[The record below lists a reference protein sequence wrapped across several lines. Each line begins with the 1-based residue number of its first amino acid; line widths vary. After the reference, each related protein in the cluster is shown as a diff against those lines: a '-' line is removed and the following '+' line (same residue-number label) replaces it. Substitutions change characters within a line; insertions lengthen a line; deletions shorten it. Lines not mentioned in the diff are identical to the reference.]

1 MVKRGGNCFNSTSAH
16 WSYTENAI
24 SKSVLWIG
32 LSYFSKNAWK
42 RIAHAEFIWNFP
54 VCTYF
59 SVSIFRSLVD
69 LGTALSKRSS
79 VVIFDMFIFTP
90 QLQSLH
96 SCRISPCSLPDKKKK
111 KQGWGQVLCNWL
123 QKGEKNV
130 MKLAA
135 ASEVAF
141 FHSWQGNTRK
151 SYKPGHV
158 LPPSWPNPS
167 PKHWCYLP
175 WLLKWKA
182 WCKWKLPAA
191 WWHSGLGTL
200 TQRVPLLCNQALVQE
215 LPHAF
220 KQSE

>member
-111 KQGWGQVLCNWL
+111 TG
-123 QKGEKNV
+123 
-130 MKLAA
+130 M
-135 ASEVAF
+135 
-141 FHSWQGNTRK
+141 R
-151 SYKPGHV
+151 
-158 LPPSWPNPS
+158 PS
-167 PKHWCYLP
+167 PLQ
-175 WLLKWKA
+175 
-182 WCKWKLPAA
+182 
-191 WWHSGLGTL
+191 L
-200 TQRVPLLCNQALVQE
+200 TPKGRKKRYEVSCCFWSSLFSQLTGKYQE
-215 LPHAF
+215 EL
-220 KQSE
+220 